1 MIFEQI
7 PEFLRD
13 AAARGALI
21 IASLAVLWLAR
32 YVVIWLLTRP
42 LVHLAE
48 RIGMPQLD
56 EKLRDI
62 VTTPV
67 QLAFF
72 GLAVLIIGTWLLLD
86 EASALLTSRLAR
98 TLFILALTL
107 ALYRALDI
115 VAFSRGRLYALT
127 GLNLDEALLPFAR
140 VGLQFVVIAFAVVI
154 IVQEWGYDVS
164 ALVAGLGLGGL
175 AFSLAASDTIA
186 NLFGF
191 SMIVGDRPFVVGD
204 TIKTADVEGVVE
216 RVGLRSTRI
225 RQPDQALVT
234 VPNKTIANSI
244 ILNWSRLGK
253 RYLNFTLRLS
263 SDATVAEVQRVVT
276 TVREMLEIRPR
287 VEADSIVVRFTGFGD
302 ASLEVLVRCYV
313 LIVPWDEFA
322 QEREVINLEIMK
334 ILAASLS
341 DGDASATVVQ
351 TDTALEDTLLPIQHD
366 AGDERPL

>member
-1 MIFEQI
+1 MTFEQI

-13 AAARGALI
+13 AVARGALI
-21 IASLAVLWLAR
+21 IAALAVLWLVR

-48 RIGMPQLD
+48 RVGMPQLD
-56 EKLRDI
+56 DKLRDV

-72 GLAVLIIGTWLLLD
+72 GLAVMIIGTGLILD
-86 EASALLTSRLAR
+86 EFAGLFLTRLAR
-98 TLFILALTL
+98 TLFILAIAL
-107 ALYRALDI
+107 ALYKALEI
-115 VAFSRGRLYALT
+115 AAFSRGRLYALT
-127 GLNLDEALLPFAR
+127 GLNMDEALLPFVR
-140 VGLQFVVIAFAVVI
+140 VGLQFLVIAFAVVI

-234 VPNKTIANSI
+234 VPNRTIANSV

-253 RYLNFTLRLS
+253 RYINFNLRLS
-263 SDATVAEVQRVVT
+263 QDANVGQVQHVVNE
-276 TVREMLEIRPR
+276 VREMLEIRPR
-287 VEADSIVVRFTGFGD
+287 VEADSITVRFTGFGD
-302 ASLEVLVRCYV
+302 TWLEVLVRCYV
-313 LIVPWDEFA
+313 LIVPWNEFA
-322 QEREVINLEIMK
+322 LEREAINLEIMK
-334 ILAASLS
+334 ILTEAFANS
-341 DGDASATVVQ
+341 DASAQVVM
-351 TDTALEDTLLPIQHD
+351 TDEPPQLPID
-366 AGDERPL
+366 PAGSSI

>member
-1 MIFEQI
+1 MTFEQI
-7 PEFLRD
+7 PDFLRD

-21 IASLAVLWLAR
+21 IAALAVLWLVR

-48 RIGMPQLD
+48 RVGMPLLD
-56 EKLRDI
+56 DKLRDV

-67 QLAFF
+67 QFAFF
-72 GLAVLIIGTWLLLD
+72 GLAVLIIGTGLVLD
-86 EASALLTSRLAR
+86 EFGALFFSRLAR
-98 TLFILALTL
+98 TLFILAIAV
-107 ALYRALDI
+107 ALYKALQI
-115 VAFSRGRLYALT
+115 VAFSRGRLFALT
-127 GLNLDEALLPFAR
+127 GVNMDEALLPFVR
-140 VGLQFVVIAFAVVI
+140 VGLEFLVIAFAVVI
-154 IVQEWGYDVS
+154 VVQEWGYDVS

-204 TIKTADVEGVVE
+204 TIKTTDVEGVVE

-234 VPNKTIANSI
+234 VPNKTLANSV

-253 RYLNFTLRLS
+253 RYINFTLRLS
-263 SDATVAEVQRVVT
+263 SDASVAHVQRVVND
-276 TVREMLEIRPR
+276 VREMLEIRPR
-287 VEADSIVVRFTGFGD
+287 VEADSISVRFTGFGD
-302 ASLEVLVRCYV
+302 AWLEVLVRCYV

-322 QEREVINLEIMK
+322 LEREAINLEIMK
-334 ILAASLS
+334 ILTAAFADS
-341 DGDASATVVQ
+341 DGSAQVVI
-351 TDTALEDTLLPIQHD
+351 TDEAPPLPID
-366 AGDERPL
+366 PAGSSI

>member
-1 MIFEQI
+1 MTLEQI
-7 PEFLRD
+7 PDFLRD
-13 AAARGALI
+13 AFARGAII
-21 IASLAVLWLAR
+21 IAALAGLWLVR

-56 EKLRDI
+56 DKLRDI

-67 QLAFF
+67 QIAFF
-72 GLAVLIIGTWLLLD
+72 GLAVLIIGVGLQLD
-86 EASALLTSRLAR
+86 ENGLLFTSRLAR
-98 TLFILALTL
+98 TLFIIAI
-107 ALYRALDI
+107 AVAIYRSLEI

-127 GLNLDEALLPFAR
+127 GFNMDEALLPFMR
-140 VGLQFVVIAFAVVI
+140 VGLQFIVISFAVVI

-204 TIKTADVEGVVE
+204 TIRTGDVEGVVE

-234 VPNKTIANSI
+234 VPNKTLANSI

-253 RYLNFTLRLS
+253 RYINFTLRLS
-263 SDATVAEVQRVVT
+263 ADARVDEVQRVVNA
-276 TVREMLEIRPR
+276 VREMLEIRPR
-287 VEADSIVVRFTGFGD
+287 VETDSISVRFTGFGD
-302 ASLEVLVRCYV
+302 SWLEVAVRCYV
-313 LIVPWDEFA
+313 LIVNGDEFS
-322 QEREVINLEIMK
+322 QERETINLEIMK
-334 ILAASLS
+334 VLAASLAGS
-341 DGDASATVVQ
+341 EANATVVS
-351 TDTALEDTLLPIQHD
+351 TGEMPSLPPEPAH
-366 AGDERPL
+366 GV

>member
-1 MIFEQI
+1 MILEQI
-7 PEFLRD
+7 PEVLRD
-13 AAARGALI
+13 SIARGAI
-21 IASLAVLWLAR
+21 IVAALAVLWLVR

-42 LVHLAE
+42 LVHIAE
-48 RIGMPQLD
+48 RVGMPQLD
-56 EKLRDI
+56 DRLRDI

-72 GLAVLIIGTWLLLD
+72 GFAILIISAGLTLD
-86 EASALLTSRLAR
+86 VFGALFASRLAR
-98 TLFILALTL
+98 TLFILAVAL
-107 ALYRALDI
+107 ALYRALEL
-115 VAFSRGRLYALT
+115 VTFSRGRLYALT

-204 TIKTADVEGVVE
+204 TIKTTDTEGVVE

-234 VPNKTIANSI
+234 VPNKVIANSV

-253 RYLNFTLRLS
+253 RYINFTLRLS
-263 SDATVAEVQRVVT
+263 SNATVSEVQRVVT
-276 TVREMLEIRPR
+276 GVREMLEIRPR
-287 VEADSIVVRFTGFGD
+287 VETDSITVRFTGFGD
-302 ASLEVLVRCYV
+302 SSLEVLVRCYV
-313 LIVPWDEFA
+313 LIVPWDEFS
-322 QEREVINLEIMK
+322 QERELINLEIMRV
-334 ILAASLS
+334 LASVFVSSAAS
-341 DGDASATVVQ
+341 GAIVEPSAAV
-351 TDTALEDTLLPIQHD
+351 EDTLLPID
-366 AGDERPL
+366 GGGTA